1 MANLSQGPTILIVDD
16 EGPQRRLFGEFLIS
30 RGYRVEEAASGE
42 EALACIRA
50 RRPDLVLLDVRL
62 PGKSGIDVLA
72 EVRRI
77 DAELPVLLVTAFA
90 DLRQAVAAIKTG
102 AVDYLAKPVDL
113 EELEAAIADALCRH
127 GEGQQDIAGLG
138 LETGGTLATGPRPLW
153 RHRLPAGFICESPAM
168 RHVLETAAVV
178 APSLAP
184 VLILG
189 PSGAGKEMIAR
200 LIHAWSPRAG
210 GPLVVAN
217 CAGLPE
223 TLIESELFGHTKGAF
238 TGAVQS
244 RQGFFR
250 AANGGTLFL
259 DEIGELPVHLQP
271 KLLRAIESG
280 EITPV
285 GSETPVKVDVRL
297 VAATNR
303 DLSQAVVQGRFRDD
317 LYYRINVVELTVPP
331 LAERYEDIL
340 PLARQFAAEFSGGPV
355 RLSPQAEN
363 CLLAHPWPGNVRELR
378 NAIQRAC
385 LLCRGDVILPE
396 HLPPK
401 IAALAGQP
409 LQHPTRGRLSQI
421 ERATILATLAEC
433 HGNRTQAA
441 QKLGISRRALI
452 YKLRQIETE

>member
-1 MANLSQGPTILIVDD
+1 MANPSDRPTILIVDD
-16 EGPQRRLFGEFLIS
+16 EAPQRRLFGDFLLS

-42 EALACIRA
+42 EALARLRDC
-50 RRPDLVLLDVRL
+50 RPDLVLLDVRL
-62 PGKSGIDVLA
+62 PGASGIDVLA
-72 EVRRI
+72 EIRRL
-77 DAELPVLLVTAFA
+77 DAQLPVLLITAFA

-113 EELEAAIADALCRH
+113 EELEAAIGDALCRKPEAA
-127 GEGQQDIAGLG
+127 EGLAGPSPAA
-138 LETGGTLATGPRPLW
+138 GGTLAPGPTAW
-153 RHRLPAGFICESPAM
+153 RYRLPAGFVCESTAM
-168 RHVLETAAVV
+168 RHVLNTAAVI

-238 TGAVQS
+238 TGAAQA

-250 AANGGTLFL
+250 AAHGGTLFL
-259 DEIGELPVHLQP
+259 DEIGELPLHLQP

-285 GSETPVKVDVRL
+285 GSDAAVKVDVRL

-303 DLSQAVVQGRFRDD
+303 DLAQAVAQGRFRDD
-317 LYYRINVVELTVPP
+317 LYYRINVVELSVPP

-340 PLARQFAAEFSGGPV
+340 PLARQFAAEFSGVPV

-363 CLLAHPWPGNVRELR
+363 CLLSHSWPGNVRELR
-378 NAIQRAC
+378 NAIHRAC

-409 LQHPTRGRLSQI
+409 LQHAPKGRLSQI

-452 YKLRQIETE
+452 YKLRQMEAE